1 MKKTTQT
8 ELKLRDAATQMKLA
22 IKNMDD
28 ENILRSCIN
37 SFISQARSVTLVMQK
52 ESAYS
57 PGLKNWYKNKMEQL
71 KQLPILKFFNDK
83 RIHTIHIGNVEP
95 SKVTAT
101 VLSVNYGEGAY
112 PGDKLTMWK
121 FNDIERYI
129 PGDSGGCFRLCEEYY
144 KILRTLVND
153 WLCQKKTFNNKELC
167 K

>member
-57 PGLKNWYKNKMEQL
+57 PGLKNWYKNKMEQR

-101 VLSVNYGEGAY
+101 
-112 PGDKLTMWK
+112 
-121 FNDIERYI
+121 
-129 PGDSGGCFRLCEEYY
+129 
-144 KILRTLVND
+144 
-153 WLCQKKTFNNKELC
+153 
-167 K
+167 